1 MNKVLIFGVSGQD
14 GTILSKLLLEK
25 KMNILGVT
33 RNLNQQFKNH
43 IFLNTIHNIKIITLK
58 NFNYINI
65 FNLINS
71 YRPNYIY
78 NFSGESSVSL
88 SYINYFETYSSI
100 IEITEN
106 ILRSIHQVDKRIK
119 YFNTSSSECYGNFGQ
134 IINENSPHFPMSP
147 YAIAKSTAFEI
158 SKYYRN
164 EKNIFS
170 CSGIMFNHESPL
182 RKKNFVIKKIFDGI
196 KKIKKNPKFKIKLGN
211 INIKRDWGWAPD
223 FMYAAYLIL
232 NNKYPEDYVICSK
245 NYHSLKY
252 VIENAFKYN
261 SLNFQEHIIFEKKLL
276 RNDDILSSKGDNS
289 KIKKE
294 LNWKPKNNLKK
305 IIYKMSNNICDR

>member
-25 KMNILGVT
+25 NEYIRCNKK
-33 RNLNQQFKNH
+33 LNQQFKNH
-43 IFLNTIHNIKIITLK
+43 IFLNIFIIL
-58 NFNYINI
+58 NYYFKEFQLHKYI
-65 FNLINS
+65 NLINS

-182 RKKNFVIKKIFDGI
+182 RKKKFCIKKF
-196 KKIKKNPKFKIKLGN
+196 L
-211 INIKRDWGWAPD
+211 
-223 FMYAAYLIL
+223 M
-232 NNKYPEDYVICSK
+232 V
-245 NYHSLKY
+245 
-252 VIENAFKYN
+252 
-261 SLNFQEHIIFEKKLL
+261 
-276 RNDDILSSKGDNS
+276 
-289 KIKKE
+289 
-294 LNWKPKNNLKK
+294 
-305 IIYKMSNNICDR
+305 